1 MDVGV
6 KSYLLRVNLE
16 ILLQC
21 SVFITVLII
30 VSVVSIKIVICCTK
44 GLSVTFGVRCGTEK

>member
-6 KSYLLRVNLE
+6 KNYLLRVILE

-21 SVFITVLII
+21 SVFITALII
-30 VSVVSIKIVICCTK
+30 VSVAPINCY
-44 GLSVTFGVRCGTEK
+44 LLN